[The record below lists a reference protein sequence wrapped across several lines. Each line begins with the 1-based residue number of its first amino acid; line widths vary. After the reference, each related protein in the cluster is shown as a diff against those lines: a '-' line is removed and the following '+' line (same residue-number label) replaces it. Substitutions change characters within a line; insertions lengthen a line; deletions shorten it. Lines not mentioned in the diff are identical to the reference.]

1 MFGSTTNKRLWRVLV
16 CFFFLRF
23 PSVFVLLKPFL
34 ILSVHGYSMN
44 KNRSWEVCQFPREKM
59 KLLRKIK
66 EKVAYSCQMLND
78 KSVGKLY
85 VDRRFQYQRRPT
97 TYWEEREDGRLVRF
111 VKGQSS
117 DKDSHGRQA
126 RKQKRQA
133 AAKQGKDRVPNIE
146 KSQDSETSNSTTNP
160 NPNILLFGSNSHDR
174 FRSVAICRACG
185 KSGKFGLVTDS
196 RNARMREIFGSLR
209 DESLVA

>member
-1 MFGSTTNKRLWRVLV
+1 MDCHEGPNRKHWSKHAVTFRHCWSCNVIKEDTAYVWLNNQQEVVEGPL
-16 CFFFLRF
+16 
-23 PSVFVLLKPFL
+23 
-34 ILSVHGYSMN
+34 HGYSMN
-44 KNRSWEVCQFPREKM
+44 KNRSWE
-59 KLLRKIK
+59 
-66 EKVAYSCQMLND
+66 MLND

-146 KSQDSETSNSTTNP
+146 KSQD
-160 NPNILLFGSNSHDR
+160 R
-174 FRSVAICRACG
+174 Y
-185 KSGKFGLVTDS
+185 
-196 RNARMREIFGSLR
+196 ARGGR
-209 DESLVA
+209 DFLPFQ

>member
-44 KNRSWEVCQFPREKM
+44 KNRSWE
-59 KLLRKIK
+59 
-66 EKVAYSCQMLND
+66 MLND

>member
-1 MFGSTTNKRLWRVLV
+1 MDCHEGPNRKHWSKHAVTFRHCWSCNVIKEDTAYVWLNNQQEVVEGPL
-16 CFFFLRF
+16 
-23 PSVFVLLKPFL
+23 
-34 ILSVHGYSMN
+34 HGYSMN
-44 KNRSWEVCQFPREKM
+44 KNRSWE
-59 KLLRKIK
+59 
-66 EKVAYSCQMLND
+66 MLND